1 MLTLSLT
8 FLTGRYHATPWGRHV
23 NEADIAWPPDPWR
36 LSRALI
42 ASWHRKLDQQ
52 RFPREMLESLLAALA
67 EEAPHYRLPLA
78 VHAHTR
84 HYMPNR
90 QKSTLIFDAFARINP
105 NDELIVHWP
114 ELVLE
119 NSQTVLL
126 DELLAAMGYLGRAE
140 SWIEAK
146 RLPEWKGE
154 LNCWPGETVI
164 DSATGEVNS
173 EPVHLY
179 APLPPAKYAEFCSH
193 FLQGMEAR
201 HLSKTELKQINA
213 TLKPNWL
220 DALSLDSADLQ
231 AAGWS
236 APPSAKK
243 LLYQRP
249 VQALRS
255 SVASQPRPRA
265 HPPADTVRYAIYG
278 KPLVR
283 IEDTLKFGE
292 WLRRAA
298 LGKAKKELGADA
310 IPALLSGHGLFQ
322 ENRHRHAFFIPE
334 ADNQGRIGHAV
345 IHIPDRFDADTCRV
359 LENLD
364 KIWNRDGQEWKL
376 ILEHIGEKSSFAQ
389 SVPLLQQSAV
399 WQSRTPYLHPWHCRK
414 NFDIEAQIRRECR
427 ERGLLTEIISLQPQG
442 AVSLEGRQL
451 RPIDYHRFRS
461 KRGLTQPDSHGSLW
475 QITFAEPVVGPL
487 LLGFGCHFG
496 LGLFTPGE

>member
-1 MLTLSLT
+1 MLTLSIT
-8 FLTGRYHATPWGRHV
+8 FPAGRYHATPWGRHV
-23 NEADIAWPPDPWR
+23 NEADVAWPPDPWR

-42 ASWHRKLDQQ
+42 AAWHRKLDQH
-52 RFPREMLESLLAALA
+52 RFPRGMLESLLSALA
-67 EEAPHYRLPLA
+67 GEAPHYRLPTA

-90 QKSTLIFDAFARINP
+90 QKSTLVFDAFARINP

-114 ELVLE
+114 ELVLD
-119 NSQTVLL
+119 NSQSVLL
-126 DELLAAMGYLGRAE
+126 DELLAALGYLGRAE

-146 RLPEWKGE
+146 RLPEWSGE

-164 DSATGEVNS
+164 DFASGEVSS

-179 APLPPAKYAEFCSH
+179 LPLSPAEYATFHSQ
-193 FLQGMEAR
+193 FSQGLEAR
-201 HLSKTELKQINA
+201 QLSKKEQKQIDA
-213 TLKPNWL
+213 TLKQNWL
-220 DALSLDSADLQ
+220 DALSLDTADLQ

-249 VQALRS
+249 IQALRS
-255 SVASQPRPRA
+255 SVASQPRRSV
-265 HPPADTVRYAIYG
+265 HRPADTVRYSIYG

-292 WLRRAA
+292 WLRNGV
-298 LGKAKKELGADA
+298 LGKAKRELGADA
-310 IPALLSGHGLFQ
+310 IPALLSGHGLSQ

-334 ADNQGRIGHAV
+334 ADKQGRIAHAV
-345 IHIPDRFDADTCRV
+345 IHIPGKFDPDTRRV

-364 KIWNRDGQEWKL
+364 KIWLRDGREWQL
-376 ILEHIGEKSSFAQ
+376 ILEQIGEKQSFAH

-399 WQSRTPYLHPWHCRK
+399 WQSHTPYLHPWHCKK

-427 ERGLLTEIISLQPQG
+427 ERGLPDIVGVQAQET
-442 AVSLEGRQL
+442 VSLEGRRL

-461 KRGLTQPDSHGSLW
+461 KRGLTQPDSHGSFW
-475 QITFAEPVVGPL
+475 QLTFAEPVTGPL

-496 LGLFTPGE
+496 LGLFLPEK

>member
-1 MLTLSLT
+1 MLTLSIK
-8 FLTGRYHATPWGRHV
+8 FLAGRYHATPWGRHV
-23 NEADIAWPPDPWR
+23 NEADVAWPPDPWR

-42 ASWHRKLDQQ
+42 ASWHRKLDSQ
-52 RFPREMLESLLAALA
+52 RFPRETLESLLAALA

-114 ELVLE
+114 ELVLQ
-119 NSQTVLL
+119 NNQSLLL
-126 DELLAAMGYLGRAE
+126 DELLKALGYLGRAE
-140 SWIEAK
+140 SWIEAQ
-146 RLPEWKGE
+146 RLPEWSGE
-154 LNCWPGETVI
+154 LNCRPGETVI
-164 DSATGEVNS
+164 DSATGEVRS

-179 APLPPAKYAEFCSH
+179 LPLSPADYATFHSQ
-193 FLQGMEAR
+193 FSQGLEAR
-201 HLSKTELKQINA
+201 RLSKKEQGQIDA
-213 TLKPNWL
+213 TLKHNWL
-220 DALSLDSADLQ
+220 DALSLDTAELQ

-249 VQALRS
+249 IQALRS
-255 SVASQPRPRA
+255 SVASQPRPRV

-292 WLRRAA
+292 WLRNAA
-298 LGKAKKELGADA
+298 LGKAKRVLGEDA
-310 IPALLSGHGLFQ
+310 IPALLSGHGLPD
-322 ENRHRHAFFIPE
+322 ENRHQHAFFIPE
-334 ADNQGRIGHAV
+334 ADSQGRIAHAV
-345 IHIPDRFDADTCRV
+345 IHIPGGFDADIRCV

-376 ILEHIGEKSSFAQ
+376 ILEQIGAKAGFAQ
-389 SVPLLQQSAV
+389 SAPLLQQSTV
-399 WQSRTPYLHPWHCRK
+399 WQSRTPYLHPWHCKK

-427 ERGLLTEIISLQPQG
+427 ERGLPEIAELQVQETVPI
-442 AVSLEGRQL
+442 EGRQL
-451 RPIDYHRFRS
+451 RPIDYHRFRR
-461 KRGLTQPDSHGSLW
+461 KRGLTQPDSHGSFW
-475 QITFAEPVVGPL
+475 QITFAEPVAGPL

-496 LGLFTPGE
+496 LGFFIPGE

>member
-1 MLTLSLT
+1 MLTLSIS
-8 FLTGRYHATPWGRHV
+8 FLAGRYHATPWGRHV
-23 NEADIAWPPDPWR
+23 NEADVAWPPDPWR
-36 LSRALI
+36 LTRALI
-42 ASWHRKLDQQ
+42 ATWHRKLDSR
-52 RFPREMLESLLAALA
+52 RFPRDMLESLLAALA
-67 EEAPHYRLPLA
+67 GEAPHYRLPTA

-114 ELVLE
+114 ELVLDS
-119 NSQTVLL
+119 SQTMLL
-126 DELLAAMGYLGRAE
+126 DELLAVLGYVGRAE

-146 RLPEWKGE
+146 RLPEWNGE
-154 LNCWPGETVI
+154 LNCRPGETVI
-164 DSATGEVNS
+164 DFATGEVSS

-179 APLPPAKYAEFCSH
+179 LPLSPAEYETFHSQ
-193 FLQGMEAR
+193 FLQGLEAR
-201 HLSKTELKQINA
+201 QLSKKERGQIDA

-220 DALSLDSADLQ
+220 DALSLDTADLQ

-243 LLYQRP
+243 LLYQRSI
-249 VQALRS
+249 QALRS
-255 SVASQPRPRA
+255 SVASQPRRRI

-292 WLRRAA
+292 WLRNAA
-298 LGKAKKELGADA
+298 LGKAKRELSADT
-310 IPALLSGHGLFQ
+310 IPALLSGHGLPD

-345 IHIPDRFDADTCRV
+345 IHIPDGFDADTRRV

-364 KIWNRDGQEWKL
+364 KIWNRDGQEWQL
-376 ILEHIGEKSSFAQ
+376 ILEHIGEKSSFAL
-389 SVPLLQQSAV
+389 PLLQQSTV
-399 WQSRTPYLHPWHCRK
+399 WQSRTPYLHPWHCKK

-427 ERGLLTEIISLQPQG
+427 ERGLPEIVWLQPQET
-442 AVSLEGRQL
+442 VSFEGRRL

-461 KRGLTQPDSHGSLW
+461 KRGLTQPDSHGSFW
-475 QITFAEPVVGPL
+475 QITFAEPVAGPL

-496 LGLFTPGE
+496 LGLFTPSE